1 MGMIYRKS
9 LKGID
14 ELAFKTHGLPMR
26 LMSYLMVVDG
36 ESSADQLA
44 VNHPQLPSIQAVLQG
59 LAEQGFLEVAG
70 SDANVVQMNTAR
82 VANGAPAY
90 TPAQQPQPNMMPP
103 MQSSQPIP
111 QMQRQPMMQ
120 PGMQQAGFSPELEQ
134 IKASMTKDVSALL
147 GADAAPVIQKIQAC
161 HTKNDLFAAM
171 MGIKKIITI
180 YANPAA
186 ADKFA
191 MRYQSLI

>member
-1 MGMIYRKS
+1 MSTIYRKS

-14 ELAFKTHGLPMR
+14 ELAFKTNGLPMR

-36 ESSADQLA
+36 GSSADQLA
-44 VNHPQLPSIQAVLQG
+44 ANNPQLPSLQAVLQG

-82 VANGAPAY
+82 VANGAPSYA
-90 TPAQQPQPNMMPP
+90 TQQPPMPMQAPMQQPPMQVQRQPNMMD
-103 MQSSQPIP
+103 
-111 QMQRQPMMQ
+111 
-120 PGMQQAGFSPELEQ
+120 GMQQAGFSPELEQ
-134 IKASMTKDVSALL
+134 IKASMTKDISALL

-171 MGIKKIITI
+171 MGIKKIISI
-180 YANPAA
+180 YANAAA

-191 MRYQSLI
+191 LRYQSLV

>member
-1 MGMIYRKS
+1 MSTIYRKS

-14 ELAFKTHGLPMR
+14 ELAFKTNGLPMR

-36 ESSADQLA
+36 ESGADQLA
-44 VNHPQLPSIQAVLQG
+44 ANNPQLPSLQAVLQG
-59 LAEQGFLEVAG
+59 LAEQGFLEVTG

-82 VANGAPAY
+82 VANGVPSY
-90 TPAQQPQPNMMPP
+90 TPAQQPQTP
-103 MQSSQPIP
+103 MQAP
-111 QMQRQPMMQ
+111 MQQAPMQAPRQPAMMG
-120 PGMQQAGFSPELEQ
+120 GMQQAGFSPELEQ

-147 GADAAPVIQKIQAC
+147 GADAAPVIQKIQGC

-171 MGIKKIITI
+171 MGIKKIISI
-180 YANPAA
+180 YTNAAA

-191 MRYQSLI
+191 VRYQSLV